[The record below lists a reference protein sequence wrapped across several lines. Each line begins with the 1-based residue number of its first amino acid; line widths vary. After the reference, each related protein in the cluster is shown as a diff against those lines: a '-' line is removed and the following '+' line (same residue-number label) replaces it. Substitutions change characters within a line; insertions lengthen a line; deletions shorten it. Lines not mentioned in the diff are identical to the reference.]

1 MNDVVFFVLI
11 TIGVI
16 IALITGALTVY
27 LNEKKFREDLINY
40 YEDVIEKQD
49 DTIKQNRQEIEH
61 LKTKIDFYERNK
73 EC

>member
-27 LNEKKFREDLINY
+27 WNEKKFRRDLINY

-49 DTIKQNRQEIEH
+49 FTIKQNRQEIEH